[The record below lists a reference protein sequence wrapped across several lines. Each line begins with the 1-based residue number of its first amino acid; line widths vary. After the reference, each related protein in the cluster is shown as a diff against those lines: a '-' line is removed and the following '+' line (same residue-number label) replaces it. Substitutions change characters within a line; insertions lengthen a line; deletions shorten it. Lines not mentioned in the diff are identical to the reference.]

1 MAQLPVLSPF
11 AASLGAGATMI
22 GIILAAYSLANM
34 VGNVGAGPLI
44 DRYGRKVGIVGGMA
58 TAGIA
63 VALYAVVASPGQ
75 LVALRVLHGVGGA
88 VLVPAAFAYAGDGAA
103 STRVGRSMGYSG
115 AAVGIA
121 ALIGPAAG
129 GLFRTWFGAR
139 PLFITLAALLALTAV
154 LVTTLLPESYHER
167 SVAPDRQLAFRSRIV
182 PVLRSRP
189 LRFVYLALFFV
200 QIGMGALAHSLPL
213 RVEALGFS
221 AARTGALFSVFS
233 LVAIALF
240 LSPVSGLSDRYGRR
254 PFIRIGLALLAAG
267 LGTASLSSGM
277 LLLAPAMVLYGA
289 GYGFAFPALCS
300 VVVDQT
306 DHANRGTGFGVFYAV
321 FSLGVATG
329 PIVAGLALDAGF
341 PPLGIIALL
350 LLLAQLL
357 LFLARRSGPRRGCGA
372 P

>member
-1 MAQLPVLSPF
+1 MAQLPVLAPF

-22 GIILAAYSLANM
+22 GVILAAYSLANM
-34 VGNVGAGPLI
+34 VGNLGAGALI

-63 VALYAVVASPGQ
+63 VALYAVAVSPAQ
-75 LVALRVLHGVGGA
+75 LVALRVLHGLGGA
-88 VLVPAAFAYAGDGAA
+88 VLVPAAFAYAGDSAA
-103 STRVGRSMGYSG
+103 SARVGRSMGYSG

-121 ALIGPAAG
+121 ALIGPVGG

-139 PLFITLAALLALTAV
+139 PLFTTLATLMGLTALLVTA
-154 LVTTLLPESYHER
+154 LLPESYHER
-167 SVAPDRQLAFRSRIV
+167 TVPSARQPTFRSRII

-213 RVEALGFS
+213 SIEALGFS

-240 LSPVSGLSDRYGRR
+240 VSPVSGLSDRHGRR

-289 GYGFAFPALCS
+289 GYGFAFPALCAA
-300 VVVDQT
+300 VVDQT

-329 PIVAGLALDAGF
+329 PILAGLAFESGL
-341 PPLGIIALL
+341 PPLGVIALVLLLAQVL
-350 LLLAQLL
+350 LLLA
-357 LFLARRSGPRRGCGA
+357 RP
-372 P
+372 